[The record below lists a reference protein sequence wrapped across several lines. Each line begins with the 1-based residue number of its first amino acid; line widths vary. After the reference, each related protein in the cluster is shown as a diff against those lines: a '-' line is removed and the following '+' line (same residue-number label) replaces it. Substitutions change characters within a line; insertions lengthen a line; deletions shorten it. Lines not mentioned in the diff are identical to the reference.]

1 MSSPA
6 TTEPARK
13 RGCAARSSTLR
24 PHPSARPIVSVAT
37 SSTPAASTDARR
49 AAWSLLLN
57 VAHAIDHWVL
67 LIFATAVSAIA
78 ADFGFAR
85 WEDLMPYATG
95 AFFAFGIGSLPAGKF
110 GDSWGRRPMMLAFFF
125 GLGASLLLVAAST
138 GPWQIAIALTVMG
151 VFSAIYHPVGI
162 PMLVRDAER
171 PGRAIG
177 INGLAGNLGIALAAI
192 TTGALVKYFGWRMAF
207 VVPALLSIG
216 CGVLFAR
223 LAPREA
229 LAPMQRKPSQAA
241 VAPGLLA
248 RVFAVITVTA
258 TTGSLIFNF
267 TTSGNAQLLR
277 ERMAAVAAD
286 PFALGV
292 LLALV
297 YAIASLAQLVVGHLI
312 DRVPMKRLLL
322 AIVALQIVLMSAAAH
337 AHGWTFF
344 ALATL
349 FMAAVFGAIPF
360 IDAMIVRYVDDRIRS
375 RVAGARLAIS
385 FGISSLAVYLL
396 GPVVKAAGFDFLLLA
411 MAGIATVTFAA
422 ASLLPSGGRT

>member
-1 MSSPA
+1 
-6 TTEPARK
+6 
-13 RGCAARSSTLR
+13 
-24 PHPSARPIVSVAT
+24 VSVT
-37 SSTPAASTDARR
+37 TPSTAAASTEARR

-67 LIFATAVSAIA
+67 LIFATAVSTIA

-95 AFFAFGIGSLPAGKF
+95 AFFAFGIGSLPAGKL

-125 GLGASLLLVAAST
+125 GLGASLLLVAAAT

-151 VFSAIYHPVGI
+151 VFSSIYHPVGI
-162 PMLVRDAER
+162 PMLVRDSAR
-171 PGRAIG
+171 PGRTIG
-177 INGLAGNLGIALAAI
+177 INGLAGNLGIALAAL

-223 LAPREA
+223 LAPREE
-229 LAPMQRKPSQAA
+229 LPPTQRKPSQAA
-241 VAPGLLA
+241 VAPGVLA

-267 TTSGNAQLLR
+267 TTNGNAELLR
-277 ERMAAVAAD
+277 ERMAAIAAD

-297 YAIASLAQLVVGHLI
+297 YAIASAAQLVVGHLI

-322 AIVALQIVLMSAAAH
+322 AIIALQIVLMSAAAH
-337 AHGWTFF
+337 AHGWLFF

-396 GPVVKAAGFDFLLLA
+396 GPVVKASGFDFLLLA
-411 MAGIATVTFAA
+411 MAGIALVTFAA
-422 ASLLPSGGRT
+422 ASLLPGHGRR

>member
-1 MSSPA
+1 MSIVTRS
-6 TTEPARK
+6 
-13 RGCAARSSTLR
+13 AA
-24 PHPSARPIVSVAT
+24 
-37 SSTPAASTDARR
+37 AAPGEARR

-67 LIFATAVSAIA
+67 LIFATAVSTIA

-95 AFFAFGIGSLPAGKF
+95 AFFAFGVGSLPAGKL

-138 GPWQIAIALTVMG
+138 GPWQIAIALTIMG
-151 VFSAIYHPVGI
+151 LFSAIYHPVGI
-162 PMLVRDAER
+162 PMLVRDAAR
-171 PGRAIG
+171 PGRTIG

-207 VVPALLSIG
+207 VVPGLLSIG
-216 CGVLFAR
+216 CGILFAR
-223 LAPREA
+223 LAPREE
-229 LAPMQRKPSQAA
+229 LPPTRRKPSKAA
-241 VAPGLLA
+241 LPPGVLA

-267 TTSGNAQLLR
+267 TTNGNAELLR
-277 ERMAAVAAD
+277 ERMAPTATD

-297 YAIASLAQLVVGHLI
+297 YAVASLAQLVVGHLI

-322 AIVALQIVLMSAAAH
+322 AIVTLQAVVLSAAAH
-337 AHGWTFF
+337 AQGWLFF
-344 ALATL
+344 ALCTL
-349 FMAAVFGAIPF
+349 IMAAVFGAIPF
-360 IDAMIVRYVDDRIRS
+360 IDAMIVRFVDDRIRS

-396 GPVVKAAGFDFLLLA
+396 GPVVKASGFDFLLLA
-411 MAGIATVTFAA
+411 MGGIAVVTFAA
-422 ASLLPSGGRT
+422 ASLLPGGGRT

>member
-1 MSSPA
+1 MSIAAPGNAAA
-6 TTEPARK
+6 TADT
-13 RGCAARSSTLR
+13 
-24 PHPSARPIVSVAT
+24 
-37 SSTPAASTDARR
+37 RR

-67 LIFATAVSAIA
+67 LIFATAVSTIA

-95 AFFAFGIGSLPAGKF
+95 AFFAFGIGSLPAGKL

-125 GLGASLLLVAAST
+125 GLGASLLAVAASS

-162 PMLVRDAER
+162 PMLVRDAAR
-171 PGRAIG
+171 PGRTIG
-177 INGLAGNLGIALAAI
+177 INGLAGNLGIALAALV
-192 TTGALVKYFGWRMAF
+192 TGALVKYFGWRVAF
-207 VVPALLSIG
+207 IVPGLLSIG

-223 LAPREA
+223 FAPREE
-229 LAPMQRKPSQAA
+229 LPPTQRKPSKAA
-241 VAPGLLA
+241 LPRGLLA

-267 TTSGNAQLLR
+267 TTNGNAELLR
-277 ERMAAVAAD
+277 ERMAAVATD

-297 YAIASLAQLVVGHLI
+297 YAIASLAQLVVGHLL

-322 AIVALQIVLMSAAAH
+322 AILAVQVASMTAAAQ
-337 AHGWTFF
+337 AHGWLFF
-344 ALATL
+344 ALCTII
-349 FMAAVFGAIPF
+349 MAAVFGAIPF
-360 IDAMIVRYVDDRIRS
+360 IDALIVRFVDDRIRS

-396 GPVVKAAGFDFLLLA
+396 GPVVKASGFEFLLLA
-411 MAGIATVTFAA
+411 MAGIAVVTFAA
-422 ASLLPSGGRT
+422 ASLLPSVVRG

>member
-1 MSSPA
+1 MSIAAPGNAAA
-6 TTEPARK
+6 TADT
-13 RGCAARSSTLR
+13 
-24 PHPSARPIVSVAT
+24 
-37 SSTPAASTDARR
+37 RR

-67 LIFATAVSAIA
+67 LIFATAVSTIA
-78 ADFGFAR
+78 VDFGFAR

-95 AFFAFGIGSLPAGKF
+95 AFFAFGIGSLPAGKL

-125 GLGASLLLVAAST
+125 GLGASLLAVAASS

-162 PMLVRDAER
+162 PMLVRDAAR
-171 PGRAIG
+171 PGRTIG
-177 INGLAGNLGIALAAI
+177 INGLAGNLGIALAALV
-192 TTGALVKYFGWRMAF
+192 TGALVKYFGWRVAF
-207 VVPALLSIG
+207 IVPGLLSIA

-223 LAPREA
+223 FAPREE
-229 LAPMQRKPSQAA
+229 LPPTQRKPSKAA
-241 VAPGLLA
+241 LPRGLLA

-267 TTSGNAQLLR
+267 TTNGNAELLR
-277 ERMAAVAAD
+277 ERMAAVATD

-297 YAIASLAQLVVGHLI
+297 YAIASLAQLVVGHLL

-322 AIVALQIVLMSAAAH
+322 AILAVQVASMTAAAQ
-337 AHGWTFF
+337 AHGWLFF
-344 ALATL
+344 ALCTII
-349 FMAAVFGAIPF
+349 MAAVFGAIPF
-360 IDAMIVRYVDDRIRS
+360 IDALIVRFVDDRIRS

-396 GPVVKAAGFDFLLLA
+396 GPVVKASGFEFLLLA
-411 MAGIATVTFAA
+411 MAGIAVVTFAA
-422 ASLLPSGGRT
+422 ASLLPSVARA